1 MIIIGNN
8 NKINDEEYEEPIL
21 EIDCNIISKL
31 TNATK
36 ILFIFSFIIWTILFI
51 VCAYESLITGDIT
64 NMLMCPLPP
73 IYFNFNKNKKKE
85 VKY

>member
-31 TNATK
+31 TNAIK
-36 ILFIFSFIIWTILFI
+36 IL
-51 VCAYESLITGDIT
+51 
-64 NMLMCPLPP
+64 
-73 IYFNFNKNKKKE
+73 FNFNKNKKKE